1 MVFLGVPGAVL
12 RDSMLDV
19 VDIADCRMVTA
30 VAGQGE
36 PEVNR
41 VRASEQVPAEALA
54 FQTTFAA
61 ERGISFEEGGLF
73 RTPLPSASAQQES
86 RHSQYSVLVGVGHPP
101 LVSPN
106 RVPSVGE

>member
-1 MVFLGVPGAVL
+1 
-12 RDSMLDV
+12 MLDV